1 MPQIQ
6 RFDLLKK
13 PSFGSI
19 DKALKQDG
27 VVVVENFLDFSS
39 CDNIASILEGEQKH
53 NSNELSFIHIND
65 AKFFSNALGVSK
77 EAYDLVT
84 KREVFKISKKYLGES
99 IRLKCHRA
107 YSNKKLYYFP
117 WHTDNKF
124 GTKKNEEHGIVFIVY
139 LVDTNEGATEFVMG
153 SHNYS
158 HDFEANNF
166 GHSYIGKKFKSQI
179 EKANG
184 KKGSV
189 VISDTRT
196 IHRGGVGSGQT
207 VNRKSFWFQVESNM
221 DSAERLLLNPE
232 FLPEKVDSSLA
243 RYLGFSR
250 VSGLD
255 VHPVTTDIGRVLPFN
270 YRIKMFVKFGLL
282 VAQIP
287 LHWLRLKLGENMK
300 VKLRNLFR
308 LKSDWN

>member
-84 KREVFKISKKYLGES
+84 KKEVFKISKKYLGES

-107 YSNKKLYYFP
+107 YSNKKIILFP
-117 WHTDNKF
+117 
-124 GTKKNEEHGIVFIVY
+124 
-139 LVDTNEGATEFVMG
+139 
-153 SHNYS
+153 
-158 HDFEANNF
+158 
-166 GHSYIGKKFKSQI
+166 
-179 EKANG
+179 
-184 KKGSV
+184 
-189 VISDTRT
+189 
-196 IHRGGVGSGQT
+196 
-207 VNRKSFWFQVESNM
+207 
-221 DSAERLLLNPE
+221 
-232 FLPEKVDSSLA
+232 
-243 RYLGFSR
+243 
-250 VSGLD
+250 
-255 VHPVTTDIGRVLPFN
+255 
-270 YRIKMFVKFGLL
+270 
-282 VAQIP
+282 VAY
-287 LHWLRLKLGENMK
+287 
-300 VKLRNLFR
+300 
-308 LKSDWN
+308 